1 MNDYLSKFYLDVY
14 SRKKACYLDSSGY
27 EESGIYNHFL
37 YRNALE
43 YVDIYT
49 SFDNEN
55 VKKFAAVVIP
65 TSIDEIYLNRNAQVI
80 KNYLFDGGVVVSF
93 AQNFLEWLPGNN
105 FYIPSDLSIKD
116 RLVLESSHKIFA
128 GIREYDLN
136 YRRGVKGFFNRGYV
150 HPPLGAEV
158 ILQDNEGKCVA
169 YIDRKSTNGVI
180 LSTAGADLLGFGVFD
195 NNTARKMGLGLLEWI
210 GNEIGNKQEQTK

>member
-1 MNDYLSKFYLDVY
+1 MSIYFSDLLGSLYAQKVG
-14 SRKKACYLDSSGY
+14 YLDSSGY

-37 YRNALE
+37 YQGVLE

-49 SFDNEN
+49 SFTIKDLE
-55 VKKFAAVVIP
+55 KFLAVIIP
-65 TSIDEIYLNRNAQVI
+65 TSIDEIYLNKNAKI
-80 KNYLFDGGVVVSF
+80 IEDYLFNGGMVVSF
-93 AQNFLEWLPGNN
+93 AQNFLTWLPGNN

-116 RLVLESSHKIFA
+116 RLILKSSHKIFE
-128 GIREYDLN
+128 GVREYDLN

-150 HPPLGAEV
+150 IPPQDAEV

-169 YIDRKSTNGVI
+169 YIDRKSSNGVI

-195 NNTARKMGLGLLEWI
+195 NNTARKMGLGLLEWM
-210 GNEIGNKQEQTK
+210 GSEINKRES